1 MAATATRKG
10 LTFPALAAL
19 GLAAFGAWKWRK
31 QQRVAGTYDGNG
43 DGVADTPPSP
53 SA

>member
-1 MAATATRKG
+1 MATTTARKG

-31 QQRVAGTYDGNG
+31 HQRSAGTYDGNG
-43 DGVADTPPSP
+43 DGVADTTP
-53 SA
+53 SAKA